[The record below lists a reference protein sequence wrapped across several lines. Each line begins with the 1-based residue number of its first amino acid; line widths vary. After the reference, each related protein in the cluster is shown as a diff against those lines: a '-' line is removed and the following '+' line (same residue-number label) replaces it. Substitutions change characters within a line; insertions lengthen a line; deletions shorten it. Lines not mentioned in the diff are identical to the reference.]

1 MKTDQSTPEGKLT
14 NGQTDDHN
22 DKPNSG
28 DESGFEPAV
37 RIYRQRI
44 KKGKPEYLVLF
55 KDGNQHWCDAV
66 TQSLLDNFRMRQ
78 ERLRENQRKRKKT
91 AEIINYMPRSRR
103 D

>member
-1 MKTDQSTPEGKLT
+1 MKATEGKLT

-37 RIYRQRI
+37 RINRQRM
-44 KKGKPEYLVLF
+44 KSGKPEYLVLF
-55 KDGNQHWCDAV
+55 TDGSQHWCNAV

-78 ERLRENQRKRKKT
+78 EKLRANQRKRKKQ
-91 AEIINYMPRSRR
+91 RQ
-103 D
+103 